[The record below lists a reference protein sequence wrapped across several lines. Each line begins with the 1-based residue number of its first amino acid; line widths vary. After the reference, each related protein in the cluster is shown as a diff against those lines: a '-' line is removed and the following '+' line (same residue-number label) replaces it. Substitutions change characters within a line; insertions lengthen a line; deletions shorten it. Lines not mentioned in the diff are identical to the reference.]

1 MITVRFPAWR
11 GREVPKHEFYY
22 ENRYNQ
28 QEDMLVRAP
37 VGGLPEGT
45 KFLSVILVV
54 DPSGAAQDF
63 VEFLLDSIRRSP
75 DGRVSRTKIWTA
87 WADKHGVDSSSREIT
102 GLNWADVPELFR
114 TAFNAGE
121 MVRKRLDGEAQ
132 RVWLGFEL
140 VSEDDGSPQDFLA

>member
-1 MITVRFPAWR
+1 MITVRFPTWR
-11 GREVPKHEFYY
+11 GREVPKNEFYY

-28 QEDMLVRAP
+28 QEDMMVRAP

-63 VEFLLDSIRRSP
+63 VEFLLDSIRRAP
-75 DGRVSRTKIWTA
+75 DGRVSRSKVWAA
-87 WADKHGVDSSSREIT
+87 WAQRHDGDSSSREIA
-102 GLNWADVPELFR
+102 GVSWHDVPELFR

-132 RVWLGFEL
+132 RVWSGFEL
-140 VSEDDGSPQDFLA
+140 VSEDDGASQDVLA

>member
-11 GREVPKHEFYY
+11 GREVPKNEFYY

-28 QEDMLVRAP
+28 QEDMMVRAP

-63 VEFLLDSIRRSP
+63 VEFLLHFIRRAP
-75 DGRVSRTKIWTA
+75 DGRVSRSKVWAA
-87 WADKHGVDSSSREIT
+87 WAQRHDGDSSSREIA
-102 GLNWADVPELFR
+102 GLNWHDVPELFR

-132 RVWLGFEL
+132 RVWSGFEL